1 MVQQLILSYLLNIT
15 YLSSF
20 PLVFRRGK
28 YGALFFHPSMKFFSK
43 REKTLDGSFFQQCTS
58 YFSSYNTYYSHKE
71 HRTSRSLSVAC
82 FRPFPTWLLQSFS
95 GSPVLLNSSD
105 LVTDSLKKTG
115 TTVGI
120 GLFPHLYLPVP
131 THSDAYP
138 QPLLSILASHKP
150 FRSASFSNSSHRCTY
165 FLKT

>member
-1 MVQQLILSYLLNIT
+1 
-15 YLSSF
+15 
-20 PLVFRRGK
+20 
-28 YGALFFHPSMKFFSK
+28 MKFFSK

-58 YFSSYNTYYSHKE
+58 YFSSDNTYYSHKE

-150 FRSASFSNSSHRCTY
+150 FLPILFPILATDALTSSKPSSSRGYLYSSFNQRLEIQAPPSQA
-165 FLKT
+165 